1 LFFLEYKS
9 IFGTN
14 YGEIND
20 SVSTANRFTKS
31 QGIFMAQ
38 LDKIFKAAI
47 NLNASDVHVVPQEPI
62 IVRRLGKMTKSK
74 SEKLSPDS
82 ARRIILEILTDKQKK
97 KLAHDK
103 QLDFAYEIS
112 EVGRFR
118 GSAMIHHTGLSAVF
132 RVIPPAIKTLAE
144 LGLPDV
150 VTKVLDNHQGL
161 ILVTGA
167 TGQGKSTT
175 LAGMVD
181 YINTNRAHHI
191 LTIED
196 PIEFIHPQKAGVVN
210 QRQLAR
216 DTLSYENA
224 LRAALRED
232 PDVIVI
238 GELRSLDTIAM
249 AISAAE
255 TGHLVIGTMATFSA
269 PKTIDRIIDAYPPNE
284 QNQIR
289 TMLGESFRAV
299 ITQRLIPGADDKC
312 MVLATEI
319 LIGTVPM
326 SKLIRDG
333 KTFQIPSMMQT
344 GKNVGMQIM
353 DECILSL
360 VQEGKISAQAAH
372 KNANDPKLF
381 EKLVKDELE
390 KSN

>member
-1 LFFLEYKS
+1 
-9 IFGTN
+9 
-14 YGEIND
+14 
-20 SVSTANRFTKS
+20 
-31 QGIFMAQ
+31 MAT
-38 LDKIFKAAI
+38 LDKVFKAAI
-47 NLNASDVHVVPQEPI
+47 NFNASDVHIVPGEPFI
-62 IVRRLGKMTKSK
+62 IRRLARMVKMKSD
-74 SEKLSPDS
+74 KLSPER
-82 ARRIILEILTDKQKK
+82 ARQIISEILTADQQKK
-97 KLAHDK
+97 LMQDK

-112 EVGRFR
+112 DLGRFR
-118 GSAMIHHTGLSAVF
+118 GSAMVHNNGLSAVF
-132 RVIPPAIKTLAE
+132 RVITPKIKTLEE

-181 YINTNRAHHI
+181 YINTNRAHHV
-191 LTIED
+191 LSIED
-196 PIEFIHPQKAGVVN
+196 PIEFIHPKKRGVVN

-238 GELRSLDTIAM
+238 GEMRSLETISM

-269 PKTIDRIIDAYPPNE
+269 PKTIDRIIDAYPPDE
-284 QNQIR
+284 QNQNR
-289 TMLGESFRAV
+289 AMLGESFRAV
-299 ITQRLIPGADDKC
+299 ITQRLIPTADEKN
-312 MVLATEI
+312 MAMASEI

-344 GKNVGMQIM
+344 GKGAGMQIM

-360 VQEGKISAQAAH
+360 LQEGKITPQSAQ
-372 KNANDPKLF
+372 KYANDPKF
-381 EKLVKDELE
+381 FDKFVKEG
-390 KSN
+390 N

>member
-1 LFFLEYKS
+1 
-9 IFGTN
+9 
-14 YGEIND
+14 
-20 SVSTANRFTKS
+20 
-31 QGIFMAQ
+31 MAT
-38 LDKIFKAAI
+38 LDKVFKAAI
-47 NLNASDVHVVPQEPI
+47 NFNASDVHIVPGEPFMI
-62 IVRRLGKMTKSK
+62 RRLGKMVKMK
-74 SEKLSPDS
+74 SEKLTPQT
-82 ARRIILEILTDKQKK
+82 ARRIILEILAENQQKK
-97 KLAHDK
+97 LVEDK

-112 EVGRFR
+112 ELGRFR
-118 GSAMIHHTGLSAVF
+118 GSAMVHNNGLSAVF
-132 RVIPPAIKTLAE
+132 RVIPPQIKTLDE
-144 LGLPDV
+144 LGLPEV
-150 VTKVLDNHQGL
+150 VTKALDNHQGL

-175 LAGMVD
+175 LAGMID

-196 PIEFIHPQKAGVVN
+196 PIEFKHPKKSGVVN
-210 QRQLAR
+210 QRQLGR

-238 GELRSLDTIAM
+238 GELRSLDTISM

-289 TMLGESFRAV
+289 AMLGESFRAV
-299 ITQRLIPGADDKC
+299 ITQRLIPGADEKG
-312 MVLATEI
+312 MVLASEI

-326 SKLIRDG
+326 AKLIRDG

-344 GKNVGMQIM
+344 GKSVGMQIM
-353 DECILSL
+353 DECILAL
-360 VQEGKISAQAAH
+360 LQEGKITAQSAQ
-372 KNANDPKLF
+372 KYANDPKLF
-381 EKLVKDELE
+381 EKFVKED
-390 KSN
+390 KKQ

>member
-1 LFFLEYKS
+1 
-9 IFGTN
+9 
-14 YGEIND
+14 
-20 SVSTANRFTKS
+20 
-31 QGIFMAQ
+31 MAT
-38 LDKIFKAAI
+38 LDKVLKAAI
-47 NLNASDVHVVPQEPI
+47 NFNASDVHIVPGEPFI
-62 IVRRLGKMTKSK
+62 IRRLGRMVKMKSD
-74 SEKLSPDS
+74 KLSVE
-82 ARRIILEILTDKQKK
+82 RTRQIISEILTDDQQKK
-97 KLAHDK
+97 LMQDK

-112 EVGRFR
+112 ELGRFR
-118 GSAMIHHTGLSAVF
+118 GSAMVHNNGLSAVF
-132 RVIPPAIKTLAE
+132 RVIPPKIKTLEE

-196 PIEFIHPQKAGVVN
+196 PIEFIHTRKQGVVN

-238 GELRSLDTIAM
+238 GEMRSLDTISM

-289 TMLGESFRAV
+289 AMLGESFRAV
-299 ITQRLIPGADDKC
+299 ITQRLIPAANEKS
-312 MVLATEI
+312 MALASEI

-344 GKNVGMQIM
+344 GKSVGMQIM

-360 VQEGKISAQAAH
+360 LQEGKITAQSAQ
-372 KNANDPKLF
+372 KYANDPKIF
-381 EKLVKDELE
+381 DKFVK
-390 KSN
+390 KGN